1 MNTSYIEQKGELYY
15 RLKWLMFGRVV
26 FTSLLLGSMTILQI
40 SQSQGPQDNP
50 LLILYGLISGIFL
63 LSFFYTLLL
72 NKVTYELSFA
82 FIQISIDTLIVTLII
97 IVTGGFSSIFSFLY
111 LVVIIY
117 SSMLL
122 YRKGSMI
129 MAAFCSIQYGLM
141 VDLEYYGIFK
151 PFVIDGGIDAVNYP
165 WTQVIYK
172 VLITMVA
179 CFAVAFLSSLL
190 AEQARK
196 TKKDLLAM
204 EEHVKRVEKMAAAGE
219 LGAGLAHE
227 IKNPLASLTGSI
239 QILKEEIDYD
249 QKHDRLM
256 KIVLR
261 EADRLSA
268 LVSNFLLFAKPPAG
282 KIEPIELER
291 ALSEIIELFE
301 KDENCSSRI
310 SIKKATI
317 PNIWIGMDTEQFR
330 QILWNLLLNSAEA
343 IEGTRNIE
351 IEMYL
356 LKNRY
361 VGIDIKDNGCGMTRE
376 TMTSM
381 FDPFFTTKPNGTGLG
396 LSIVH
401 RILESYDNWLN
412 VESDINGGTIFTMK
426 LRRINPP
433 T

>member
-1 MNTSYIEQKGELYY
+1 MNTYSVEQKGELYY

-40 SQSQGPQDNP
+40 SESPGPKDNP

-72 NKVTYELSFA
+72 NRIKRELTFA
-82 FIQISIDTLIVTLII
+82 SIQISIDTLIVTLII

-141 VDLEYYGIFK
+141 VDLEFYGIFK
-151 PFVIDGGIDAVNYP
+151 PFVIEGGIDAINYT
-165 WTQVIYK
+165 WTHVIYK
-172 VLITMVA
+172 VLITMVG

-196 TKKDLLAM
+196 TKKDLMAM

-227 IKNPLASLTGSI
+227 IKNPLASLAGSI
-239 QILKEEIDYD
+239 QILKEEINYD
-249 QKHDRLM
+249 QNHDRLM
-256 KIVLR
+256 NIILR
-261 EADRLSA
+261 EADRLSS
-268 LVSNFLLFAKPPAG
+268 LVNNFLLFAKPPTG
-282 KIEPIELER
+282 KIESIELEK
-291 ALSEIIELFE
+291 ALSEVTELFE
-301 KDENCSSRI
+301 KDESCSNRI
-310 SIKKATI
+310 YIKKITI
-317 PNIWIGMDTEQFR
+317 PNIWISMDTEQFR

-343 IEGTRNIE
+343 IQETGNIV

-356 LKNRY
+356 LKNKY
-361 VGIDIKDNGCGMTRE
+361 VGIDIKDDGCGMTRD
-376 TMTSM
+376 TMDSI

-401 RILESYDNWLN
+401 RILEAYDNWLN
-412 VESDINGGTIFTMK
+412 VESDPNMGTTFTMK
-426 LRRINPP
+426 LRRIDPP